1 MNENYKTK
9 VEATWEDR
17 PVPTTFLR
25 WQQELGGI
33 EQQPKT
39 VRLGDLIE
47 QLEADGFD
55 PKSINMQL
63 TKDML
68 DLLVFPKSVSSTN
81 EDDTSLEVTIA
92 FSAITPTVEKESI
105 HIDDLLKEC
114 ADFEDA
120 GHEIESYIIQTVEG
134 VYTFECKDKVKA
146 DFEDFLTSTVKGR
159 ILNIKETFVNHPTT
173 KYTTFTRILDDYLY
187 IEMHFHNGETL

>member
-1 MNENYKTK
+1 MNEKYKAQ
-9 VEATWEDR
+9 VEASWGHL
-17 PVPTTFLR
+17 PVSATFLR
-25 WQQELGGI
+25 WQQEIGSVPK
-33 EQQPKT
+33 PKT

-55 PKSINMQL
+55 PNSINVQL
-63 TKDML
+63 TKEML

-81 EDDTSLEVTIA
+81 EDDTTLEVTIA
-92 FSAITPTVEKESI
+92 FTAVTPTVEKESI

-120 GHEIESYIIQTVEG
+120 GHEIASYLIQTVEG
-134 VYTFECKDKVKA
+134 IYTFECKDKTKA

>member
-1 MNENYKTK
+1 MKAIISDYLAQ
-9 VEATWEDR
+9 ATR
-17 PVPTTFLR
+17 NR
-25 WQQELGGI
+25 
-33 EQQPKT
+33 
-39 VRLGDLIE
+39 
-47 QLEADGFD
+47 
-55 PKSINMQL
+55 
-63 TKDML
+63 
-68 DLLVFPKSVSSTN
+68 LVFCHEQIEGLTFVNVGKALAESLVKQDLRSPMIAYMAEEVLGEILSSTK

-92 FSAITPTVEKESI
+92 LSAITPTVEKESI

-120 GHEIESYIIQTVEG
+120 GHEIESYLIQTVEG
-134 VYTFECKDKVKA
+134 IYTFECKDKVKA
-146 DFEDFLTSTVKGR
+146 DFELFVTDIVKGR

>member
-1 MNENYKTK
+1 MNEKYKAQ
-9 VEATWEDR
+9 VEASWGHL
-17 PVPTTFLR
+17 PVSATFLR
-25 WQQELGGI
+25 WQQEIGSVPK
-33 EQQPKT
+33 PKT

-55 PKSINMQL
+55 PNSINVQL
-63 TKDML
+63 TKEML

-81 EDDTSLEVTIA
+81 EDDTTLEVTIA
-92 FSAITPTVEKESI
+92 FTAVTPTVEKESI

-134 VYTFECKDKVKA
+134 IYTFECKDKVKA

>member
-9 VEATWEDR
+9 VEATWEHR
-17 PVPTTFLR
+17 PVSTTFLR

-33 EQQPKT
+33 VQQPKT

-55 PKSINMQL
+55 PKSINVQL

-68 DLLVFPKSVSSTN
+68 DLLVFPKSVSSTK

-105 HIDDLLKEC
+105 HNPNEPATINFLKQEVPML
-114 ADFEDA
+114 ATTGDW
-120 GHEIESYIIQTVEG
+120 VL
-134 VYTFECKDKVKA
+134 KA
-146 DFEDFLTSTVKGR
+146 PDGELFSLTTEDFDVMFSLS
-159 ILNIKETFVNHPTT
+159 EA
-173 KYTTFTRILDDYLY
+173 
-187 IEMHFHNGETL
+187 